1 MNLEDYNKYYIQGSD
16 HYLIPKDVFIE
27 LFEEMENWREE
38 AKELKKQLEY
48 LRSGEY
54 YNQLRFERDML
65 QYVADNGKVSKE
77 DKEFIDDAIG
87 RELFNSVIREIAS
100 DFEDGSYGTF
110 SKVPTFNITTTSGEQ
125 ITITTDVQDTTVT
138 DDGDLVIPVTFTA
151 PNPTLLKEYSGTF
164 ELNTILHEIVP
175 FAA

>member
-1 MNLEDYNKYYIQGSD
+1 MNKEDYFKYYIQGSD

-65 QYVADNGKVSKE
+65 QYVADNGKVSQE
-77 DKEFIDDAIG
+77 DKEFIDMTHRNTELLEVIEEV
-87 RELFNSVIREIAS
+87 REYTKSHFKEMVADEEAQGLLQILDKAKDS
-100 DFEDGSYGTF
+100 DD
-110 SKVPTFNITTTSGEQ
+110 
-125 ITITTDVQDTTVT
+125 
-138 DDGDLVIPVTFTA
+138 
-151 PNPTLLKEYSGTF
+151 
-164 ELNTILHEIVP
+164 
-175 FAA
+175 